1 VSASDAQ
8 AVATSSSGAARN
20 ADYLAETT
28 NVRSVEA
35 QGPRERTSMGK
46 VLAAIKI
53 FPSDVSKDLSQL
65 KDQIQRNLPKDV
77 SVLRFQE
84 EPIAF
89 GLVALI
95 ATLSMPEEISG
106 KMDEIEDKLK
116 ATEGVSEIQVIT
128 VSRA

>member
-1 VSASDAQ
+1 M
-8 AVATSSSGAARN
+8 SSSGAARN

-35 QGPRERTSMGK
+35 QGPRERTSMAK

>member
-1 VSASDAQ
+1 
-8 AVATSSSGAARN
+8 VAMSSSGAARN

-35 QGPRERTSMGK
+35 QGPRERTSMAK

>member
-1 VSASDAQ
+1 VSTSDAQ

-35 QGPRERTSMGK
+35 QGPRERTSMAK

>member
-1 VSASDAQ
+1 M
-8 AVATSSSGAARN
+8 ATSSSGAARN

-35 QGPRERTSMGK
+35 QGPRERTSMAK

>member
-1 VSASDAQ
+1 M
-8 AVATSSSGAARN
+8 
-20 ADYLAETT
+20 
-28 NVRSVEA
+28 EA
-35 QGPRERTSMGK
+35 QDPRERIIMAK

-95 ATLSMPEEISG
+95 ATVSMPEEISG

-116 ATEGVSEIQVIT
+116 ATEGVSEIQVMT

>member
-1 VSASDAQ
+1 MAM
-8 AVATSSSGAARN
+8 SSSGAARN

-35 QGPRERTSMGK
+35 QGPRERTSMAK

>member
-1 VSASDAQ
+1 M
-8 AVATSSSGAARN
+8 ATSPSGAARN
-20 ADYLAETT
+20 ADYSAETT
-28 NVRSVEA
+28 NARSAEA
-35 QGPRERTSMGK
+35 QDPRERIIMAK

-95 ATLSMPEEISG
+95 ATVSMPEEISG

-116 ATEGVSEIQVIT
+116 ATEGVSEIQVMT

>member
-1 VSASDAQ
+1 M
-8 AVATSSSGAARN
+8 ATSSSGAARN

>member
-1 VSASDAQ
+1 M
-8 AVATSSSGAARN
+8 ATSPSGAARN
-20 ADYLAETT
+20 VDYSAETT

-35 QGPRERTSMGK
+35 QDPRERIIMAK

-84 EPIAF
+84 EPVAF

-95 ATLSMPEEISG
+95 ATVSMPEEISG

-116 ATEGVSEIQVIT
+116 ATEGVSEIQVMT

>member
-1 VSASDAQ
+1 M
-8 AVATSSSGAARN
+8 ATLPSGAARN
-20 ADYLAETT
+20 ADYSAETT
-28 NVRSVEA
+28 NVRNAEA
-35 QGPRERTSMGK
+35 QGPRERTSMAK

-95 ATLSMPEEISG
+95 ATVSMPEEISG

-116 ATEGVSEIQVIT
+116 ATEGVSEIQVMT

>member
-1 VSASDAQ
+1 
-8 AVATSSSGAARN
+8 VATSPSGAARN
-20 ADYLAETT
+20 VDYSAETT

-35 QGPRERTSMGK
+35 QDPRERIIMAK

-84 EPIAF
+84 EPVAF

-95 ATLSMPEEISG
+95 ATVSMPEEISG

-116 ATEGVSEIQVIT
+116 ATEGVSEIQVMT